1 MWNAAMDDKYFNPLS
16 QEEIDIAEAELARE
30 RYRDDL
36 SDEVERLRVCIE
48 ELEEALSKSI
58 MHQKELDR
66 CVHITAEQIDK
77 RWKYLSEIGSK
88 GVAKGYE
95 QALYD
100 LGFRRCEECDGMGN
114 YQEIRNFNW
123 TECESC
129 HGHGWII

>member
-1 MWNAAMDDKYFNPLS
+1 MDDKYFNPLS

-88 GVAKGYE
+88 GVAEGYE

-123 TECESC
+123 TECDSC